1 MTLVKDDSQRNV
13 SKKTVLVTGIHGFT
27 GRYLEPLLRQAGYR
41 VVGTTTGPT
50 DAPDCYSLD
59 LRDRK
64 QVNEL
69 IHAVRPAAV
78 VHLAA
83 LAFVGHGNPDDFYN
97 VNLLGTRNLL
107 AALANEGHAMD
118 RVLLASSANVY
129 GNAHE
134 GALDECTPPA
144 PANDYAVSKLA
155 MEHMANLWR
164 DQLPLVIC
172 RPFNYTG
179 VGQEARYLVPKIV
192 DHFRR
197 REPVIELGNLDV
209 VRDFSDVRAVAQA
222 YCDLLEVESDDLT
235 LNIGSGRGYSLREII
250 TSCEQLTGHR
260 IEVRVNPAFQR
271 ANEVRTLI
279 GNISRLKSALPE
291 WRPVDLEQT
300 LAWMLEQSQV

>member
-13 SKKTVLVTGIHGFT
+13 SRKTVLVTGIHGFT

-41 VVGTTTGPT
+41 VVGTTTGPADT
-50 DAPDCYSLD
+50 PDCYSLD

-107 AALANEGHAMD
+107 AALANEGHALD

-129 GNAHE
+129 GNVHE

-179 VGQEARYLVPKIV
+179 IGQESRYLVPKIV
-192 DHFRR
+192 DHFRC

-235 LNIGSGRGYSLREII
+235 MNIGSGRGYSLRKII

-279 GNISRLKSALPE
+279 GDISRLKNTLPE
-291 WRPVDLEQT
+291 WCPVDLEQT
-300 LAWMLEQSQV
+300 LAWMLDQSQV